1 MMRVRFDTGL
11 VVQYNDA
18 EFISHSN
25 GYASLYRNEVDSI
38 ARVRLIAIVPHS
50 AIIEVAPA
58 CSVTNT
64 CFDAA
69 YIEVRALGRSVAS
82 LTRKIN
88 ALTKSTKS
96 NGGLK

>member
-11 VVQYNDA
+11 VVQYNA
-18 EFISHSN
+18 AGWASRRE
-25 GYASLYRNEVDSI
+25 GYTDLYVDSKETSWI
-38 ARVRLIAIVPHS
+38 AQVPNT
-50 AIIEVAPA
+50 AIIEFVPA

-64 CFDAA
+64 CFDAT

-88 ALTKSTKS
+88 ALTKSIKE
-96 NGGLK
+96 